1 MTITT
6 EKERLVK
13 LMDLQEMNAKQF
25 AAEVGIQPGTISNII
40 KDRNKPSL
48 EVLQRVMRRFPQV
61 NPEWLMM
68 GVGSIYRQNNDSQQT
83 LFDIAPIEDT
93 VQLEAEKRHQERQE
107 REIPKTSTLPLTAM
121 AMMAAQPDSKPRRV
135 KKITI
140 LFDDGTFQEL
150 E

>member
-6 EKERLVK
+6 EKDRLVK
-13 LMDLQEMNAKQF
+13 LMNLQEMNAKQF

-93 VQLEAEKRHQERQE
+93 TQLEAEKRHQERQE
-107 REIPKTSTLPLTAM
+107 REIPKGSTLPLTAM
-121 AMMAAQPDSKPRRV
+121 AMMAAQPDAKPRKV